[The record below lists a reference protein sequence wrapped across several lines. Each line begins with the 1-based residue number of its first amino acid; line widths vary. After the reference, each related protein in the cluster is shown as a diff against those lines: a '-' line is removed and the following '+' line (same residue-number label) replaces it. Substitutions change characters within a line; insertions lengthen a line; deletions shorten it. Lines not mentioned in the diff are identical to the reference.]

1 MAIRERTEGAR
12 ADLETSLKELQ
23 RGYIDLYWVVERLS
37 SCKNILRNFVF
48 APACKGQ

>member
-23 RGYIDLYWVVERLS
+23 RGYIDPHWMDGRLKS
-37 SCKNILRNFVF
+37 S
-48 APACKGQ
+48 